1 MLASQPFRVALVIH
15 LPMLFKNVRLI
26 QTFLLLITLT
36 WRFTDIEEVG
46 YRAHMYAELG
56 GRVEVNFIDVKYA

>member
-1 MLASQPFRVALVIH
+1 
-15 LPMLFKNVRLI
+15 MLFKNVRLI
-26 QTFLLLITLT
+26 QTFLLPNYSLG
-36 WRFTDIEEVG
+36 FTDIEEVG